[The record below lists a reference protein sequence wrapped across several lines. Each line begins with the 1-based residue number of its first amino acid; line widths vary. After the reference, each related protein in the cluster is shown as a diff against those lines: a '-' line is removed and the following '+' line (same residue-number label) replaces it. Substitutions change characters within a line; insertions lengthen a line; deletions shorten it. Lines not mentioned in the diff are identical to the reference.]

1 MAWNDKIDDMTNNK
15 ATAEVRADNLPPGY
29 VVKKEPRTNHR
40 SFALQK
46 SVLDELKKIAEEKG
60 TNLNALVNEIFI
72 EYVTNYRKGE

>member
-1 MAWNDKIDDMTNNK
+1 MAWEKKINDMTNNK
-15 ATAEVRADNLPPGY
+15 ANAEINVDNLPPGY
-29 VVKKEPRTNHR
+29 VVKKEPRRNHR

-46 SVLDELKKIAEEKG
+46 SVLDALQEIASEKG